1 MVDEAKLCSP
11 LCSTFEALVV
21 WHWVTSCHGE
31 ALGPFCWPMSTAG
44 ITVFE
49 HLIDLL
55 SILLR
60 CNGFTRIQK
69 VVVDQ
74 MGSSH
79 QIVTMTFFLVQVWL
93 WDALWCFFSVQPL
106 SWLYYKIHFSSHITV
121 QYKNGLLLHRIRE
134 DISKW
139 WFFFI
144 CITHLSSFFTF
155 PICFKCWMTI
165 EWSMLSSS
173 ATSPVVVRG
182 SASMILAVGHCQL
195 PMASHCAHLL
205 GKTSRTITGHTFV
218 SSSWA
223 KCTVDV
229 ANCLHYFMTHFEL
242 EKENSSN
249 LLSNIVSLV

>member
-1 MVDEAKLCSP
+1 
-11 LCSTFEALVV
+11 
-21 WHWVTSCHGE
+21 
-31 ALGPFCWPMSTAG
+31 
-44 ITVFE
+44 
-49 HLIDLL
+49 
-55 SILLR
+55 
-60 CNGFTRIQK
+60 
-69 VVVDQ
+69 
-74 MGSSH
+74 
-79 QIVTMTFFLVQVWL
+79 MTFFGKFGFGE
-93 WDALWCFFSVQPL
+93 CFGTSL
-106 SWLYYKIHFSSHITV
+106 SSYWASCRQLSYKIYFLSPVTIWSRMVRCCIEWEKMT
-121 QYKNGLLLHRIRE
+121 QYNN
-134 DISKW
+134 
-139 WFFFI
+139 FFFLFLVSSQG
-144 CITHLSSFFTF
+144 THLLSFFTF